1 MGKRELLLIIG
12 FVIAGTLVYQATAP
26 PATPGERSFSL
37 STIFDHIRREVRGNR
52 SNAEV
57 NTPTTYPLKAGTT
70 EVRVAIN
77 SESLTITGE
86 DRSDIVSELRVRS
99 NGYDDDEAQRLAKAV
114 RLDVTEVGGSIAFT
128 IWYPREGRQR
138 ANIVLKVPSRL
149 RVQVARYGGRLTV
162 SGASTLEL
170 METRGELTI
179 RDIPGRVTATHRGGD
194 VSISDVGGV
203 KLNFRNAD
211 VRLNKIRGD
220 LAIQSQG
227 GEIRAS
233 EVGGSVELDVNATD
247 VRFEQL
253 DKLKGP
259 IRLNAVGGSVTLRG
273 VRTEARLDGRNT
285 EIDVT
290 MEHAAPL
297 AIYNDGDEPIELTP
311 PPNGFQMDLLATA
324 GGRISVPEGL
334 LETKSDDSDQRA
346 TGSVRG
352 GGPTITL
359 RANHGNITIR
369 PRGNAEE
376 KTAEKDPEEKKAEK
390 GEKKDPESR

>member
-12 FVIAGTLVYQATAP
+12 FVVAGTLVYQATAP
-26 PATPGERSFSL
+26 PSTPGAKSFSF
-37 STIFDHIRREVRGNR
+37 STIVDHIRREVRGYR

-57 NTPTTYPLKAGTT
+57 TTPTTYPLKPGTT

-77 SESLTITGE
+77 AESLTITGE
-86 DRSDIVSELRVRS
+86 DRADILSELRVRS
-99 NGYDDDEAQRLAKAV
+99 NGFDDAEAQRLAKAV
-114 RLDVTEVGGSIAFT
+114 RLEVTEVGGSTAFT
-128 IWYPREGRQR
+128 ILYPREGRQR
-138 ANIVLKVPSRL
+138 ANIVLKVPAQL
-149 RVQVARYGGRLTV
+149 RVQVARYAGRLTV

-194 VSISDVGGV
+194 VTIGDVGGV
-203 KLNFRNAD
+203 KLTFRNAD
-211 VRLNKIRGD
+211 VRLNKVRGD

-227 GEIRAS
+227 GEVRAS
-233 EVGGSVELDVNATD
+233 ELGGGVELEVNGTD
-247 VRFEQL
+247 VTFEQL

-273 VRTEARLDGRNT
+273 VRTDARLDGRNT

-290 MEHAAPL
+290 MEQAAPL

-311 PPNGFQMDLLATA
+311 PPNGFQMDLLATS
-324 GGRISVPEGL
+324 GGRISFPDGL
-334 LETKSDDSDQRA
+334 LETKAGDSEQRA
-346 TGSVRG
+346 TGTVRG

-369 PRGNAEE
+369 SRSHA
-376 KTAEKDPEEKKAEK
+376 EEKKAEK
-390 GEKKDPESR
+390 DPGENKAEKEEKKDPRSR